1 VEISLSNELPGKNG
15 SGSGSDRGSGRSF
28 PETGRIHKA
37 CPGCGSENLV
47 FEVGFITGKYK
58 CNQCGYVGPVVFEFN
73 DREYA
78 KFLKELKENRE

>member
-1 VEISLSNELPGKNG
+1 MSGDLPDKNVQR
-15 SGSGSDRGSGRSF
+15 SGSGRGSGRSI

-47 FEVGFITGKYK
+47 LEVGFITGKYK
-58 CNQCGYVGPVVFEFN
+58 CNQCGYVGPVVFEFT

-78 KFLKELKENRE
+78 KFLKDLKENGH

>member
-1 VEISLSNELPGKNG
+1 MNDELPDNKQYR
-15 SGSGSDRGSGRSF
+15 SSSDKKPGRPF

-78 KFLKELKENRE
+78 KFLKELKENGQ

>member
-1 VEISLSNELPGKNG
+1 MSDDLPDKKQYRDNSNKRP
-15 SGSGSDRGSGRSF
+15 GRSF

-78 KFLKELKENRE
+78 KFLKELKENGQ

>member
-1 VEISLSNELPGKNG
+1 MSDYLPDKNANRNG
-15 SGSGSDRGSGRSF
+15 SNKGSKRSF
-28 PETGRIHKA
+28 PDTGRIHKA

-58 CNQCGYVGPVVFEFN
+58 CNQCGYVGPVIFEFN

-78 KFLKELKENRE
+78 KFLKELKENGQ

>member
-1 VEISLSNELPGKNG
+1 MKGGDKLGNELPGKNSSE
-15 SGSGSDRGSGRSF
+15 SGSRRPM

-73 DREYA
+73 DREYV
-78 KFLKELKENRE
+78 KFLKELKENK